1 MNVDSSLILL
11 YKYIAEQCGPA
22 LWLLDEHGGN
32 ACFPEA
38 NSNVRVVSNRYD
50 VVCRLQQEGWRAEFS
65 DYDFSA
71 MPMASLDKVFF
82 RLAKEKPLV
91 HYVINSA
98 AQLLKKGGRLLLAGT
113 KQQGIKTYAK
123 SAARCL
129 GGRAN
134 IEKRGNEYLVEVIR
148 GDGKPE
154 ALDDKNYKQLR
165 EIMTLNMKPVS
176 SKPGLYGW
184 AKVDAGSQLF
194 VEQFSSF
201 ACCKPPDTILD
212 LGCGYGYL
220 SLMAHD
226 YFPGAHITA
235 SDNNAAA
242 LRACKD
248 NFNTHGIVGD
258 VIADDCGGGLRGDF
272 ELIICNP
279 PFHQGFGVERDLS
292 RLFIERARDLCHTKG
307 QVGFVV
313 NAFIP
318 IEKIAREYFSNVE
331 QLSGNGQFKVLCMR
345 P

>member
-1 MNVDSSLILL
+1 MNVDSSLALL
-11 YKYIAEQCGPA
+11 YEHIIEQSEPA
-22 LWLLDEHGGN
+22 LWLLDEHGRN
-32 ACFPEA
+32 ACLPEA
-38 NSNVRVVSNRYD
+38 NGRVKVVSNRYD
-50 VVCRLQQEGWRAEFS
+50 VVCRLQQRGWRVEFS

-71 MPMASLDKVFF
+71 IPLASLDKIFF

-91 HYVINSA
+91 HHIINGA
-98 AQLLKKGGRLLLAGT
+98 ALLLKKGGRLLLAGT

-129 GGRAN
+129 GGRATTK
-134 IEKRGNEYLVEVIR
+134 KRGNEYIVEVIR

-154 ALDDKNYKQLR
+154 ALDDKNYTQLR
-165 EIMTLNMKPVS
+165 EIMTLNMKPVN

-184 AKVDAGSQLF
+184 VKVDAGSQLL

-201 ACCKPPDTILD
+201 VSCKPPDTILD

-220 SLMAHD
+220 SLMAHSR
-226 YFPGAHITA
+226 FPGAHITA

-242 LRACKD
+242 LQACKD
-248 NFNTHGIVGD
+248 NFDIHGVAGD
-258 VIADDCGGGLRGDF
+258 VIAGDCGSGLQGSF

-292 RLFIERARDLCHTKG
+292 RLFIERARALCHTKG
-307 QVGFVV
+307 QASFVV

-318 IEKIAREYFSNVE
+318 IEKIALEYFPNVE
-331 QLSGNGQFKVLCMR
+331 KLASNGQFKVLCMK